1 MFEEKKAKHVIKEVD
16 SVIKAIKKSIP
27 ENFTPYQVKAVFD
40 LYMSLYE

>member
-1 MFEEKKAKHVIKEVD
+1 MSEAKQLKHVVKEVD

-27 ENFTPYQVKAVFD
+27 ESFTPYQVKAVFD